1 MTCIIGLVEN
11 GKVYIGGDSAGCA
24 DGEIRA
30 TKIAKVF
37 RNGNFLI
44 GYTTSFR
51 MGQLL
56 QYQLDVPGQVESI
69 PDGAYMVCTFV
80 EAVRKLFT
88 DYGFARIDSNE
99 ESAGKFLV
107 AYRGHLYC
115 VESDYQVQ
123 ENLDGFEVIGA
134 GRSYA
139 LGALKVL
146 ETLELSPTERILKAL
161 QVSAYFSDSVME
173 PFKILSI

>member
-37 RNGNFLI
+37 QNGNFLI
-44 GYTTSFR
+44 GFTTSFR

-56 QYQLDVPGQVESI
+56 QYQLNVPSHTDGIS
-69 PDGAYMVCTFV
+69 DGAYMVRVFIET
-80 EAVRKLFT
+80 VRKLFT

-123 ENLDGFEVIGA
+123 EHLDGFEVIGA

-139 LGALKVL
+139 LGGLKAM
-146 ETLELSPTERILKAL
+146 ETLEMSPTERILKAL
-161 QVSAYFSDSVME
+161 QVSAYFSDSVIE